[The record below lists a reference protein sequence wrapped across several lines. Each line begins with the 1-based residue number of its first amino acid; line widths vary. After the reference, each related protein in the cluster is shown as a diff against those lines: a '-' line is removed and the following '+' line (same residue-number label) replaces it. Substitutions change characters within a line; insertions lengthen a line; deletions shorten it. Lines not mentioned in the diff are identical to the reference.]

1 MKQTLLFLLCSLVA
15 FSLGCGRKPEKTQP
29 TQWTVIVGT
38 QSREQL
44 FDRLSKS
51 SISEQNENEK
61 FSLLVRD
68 SPEFKISPAREELEL
83 VVVTAEQLDLPTAR
97 WGQEIPLEEFK
108 AKVAEAGY
116 RLCPHDAI
124 VEFILT
130 VRGHEPL
137 EFTYVAT
144 EPITGMH
151 EKQPVMR
158 PLVPVVF
165 THLGVSYIVMRPLDL
180 IAHAPRRYIV
190 AKPRTSSASHGRR
203 NGVSNTSTFPN
214 RVRKRGSNGDRPL
227 LLRLKEL
234 NGVA

>member
-1 MKQTLLFLLCSLVA
+1 MKQILLCLFCSLVA
-15 FSLGCGRKPEKTQP
+15 LSLGCGRKPEKTQR

-51 SISEQNENEK
+51 SISGQNEIEQ
-61 FSLLVRD
+61 FPLLVRD

-83 VVVTAEQLDLPTAR
+83 VVVTAQQLDLPTAR
-97 WGQEIPLEEFK
+97 WEPEIPLEEFK

-124 VEFILT
+124 VELILT
-130 VRGHEPL
+130 IRGHEPL

-144 EPITGMH
+144 EPITGMR

-158 PLVPVVF
+158 PLMPVVF

-180 IAHAPRRYIV
+180 TAFAPRRYIV
-190 AKPRTSSASHGRR
+190 AKPRTLSASDG
-203 NGVSNTSTFPN
+203 
-214 RVRKRGSNGDRPL
+214 
-227 LLRLKEL
+227 
-234 NGVA
+234 